1 MIQRVIRKMQSMW
14 LESGVQS
21 FDRFMKDNPAVA
33 QKTKASEDSLNQRY
47 QEYTRDV
54 SSPDMAA
61 SLELLA
67 FLLRLC
73 RANQYQ
79 RIADLGSGISSFVL
93 RQYAAESTDV
103 SVISVDDDAAWLD
116 KTRHFIEQHGLSPNG
131 LMTLDSFL
139 TTTEN
144 SFDFILLDLNYVET
158 RIQYVEE
165 VLRRIRPGGMVLFDD
180 VHKPDYRHA
189 LLRKLES
196 WPGRLYSLKPVT
208 LDKYNRYSFAFVSE
222 AK

>member
-1 MIQRVIRKMQSMW
+1 MW

-21 FDRFMKDNPAVA
+21 FERFMRDNPALA
-33 QKTKASEDSLNQRY
+33 QKAVTSEESLNQHY
-47 QEYTRDV
+47 QEYTRNV

-61 SLELLA
+61 SIELLA

-73 RANQYQ
+73 RANQY
-79 RIADLGSGISSFVL
+79 RLIADLGSGISSFVL
-93 RQYAAESTDV
+93 RQYAAESAGV
-103 SVISVDDDAAWLD
+103 RVISVDDDAAWLD
-116 KTRHFIEQHGLSPNG
+116 KTRHFLDQHGLSTDG

-139 TTTEN
+139 ATTEN
-144 SFDFILLDLNYVET
+144 SFDFILLDLNFVEV

-189 LLRKLES
+189 LLRTLES
-196 WPGRLYSLKPVT
+196 WPGRVYSLKPVT
-208 LDKYNRYSFAFVSE
+208 LDKYKRYSFAFVS
-222 AK
+222 AR